1 MRVEVG
7 IGIAVA
13 LAVFVFAL
21 VVLRAQ
27 RRSNR
32 WARLTLHDD
41 PAPAAPERREPPKG
55 ANFRSSIAAPARL
68 TTSTH

>member
-1 MRVEVG
+1 MRIEVG

-13 LAVFVFAL
+13 LAVLVFAL

-32 WARLTLHDD
+32 WARLTLHED
-41 PAPAAPERREPPKG
+41 PAPPAPERREPPAAAKL
-55 ANFRSSIAAPARL
+55 RSSVTAPARL
-68 TTSTH
+68 TSSTY